1 MLMIMQMKHGS
12 RVQERIYRPMIHSTS
27 CAQRARWLAEACAQA
42 ERSVRNRR
50 SSTTRDV
57 VIFCAYN
64 ASCLRGGVTHS
75 PAKVRDRK
83 RQERR
88 AKTDR
93 SKRGRQV
100 SDRSRIGASNRFVV
114 RKVMSDRKSAR
125 DVPKKEGA
133 CSPALSLSPSHF
145 ELEL

>member
-42 ERSVRNRR
+42 EHSVRQAAVRNRR

-64 ASCLRGGVTHS
+64 ASCLRGGVMHS

-88 AKTDR
+88 AKTCRLQSTSER
-93 SKRGRQV
+93 SIENRKSGQV
-100 SDRSRIGASNRFVV
+100 GAS
-114 RKVMSDRKSAR
+114 KAI
-125 DVPKKEGA
+125 A
-133 CSPALSLSPSHF
+133 SPRETSQKRREPAPPLSLSLPP
-145 ELEL
+145 L